1 MSEKKVAIFISGGG
15 SNMLQLIDSMQGMQG
30 MQGMQAA
37 SPVLVVSNNPNAA
50 GLARA
55 AQRGVATG
63 AVDHKP
69 FGQDRAAF
77 EAKISNLLA
86 PYQPDIICLAG
97 FMRILSADF
106 VAAWAGKILN
116 IHPSLLPKYKG
127 LHTHARAIKAGDAE
141 AGCSVH
147 QVTAD
152 LDDGPI
158 LGQAKLSIQPADTPE
173 SLAQR
178 VLQLEHK
185 LYPAVLARFAS
196 DDLRPIFITG

>member
-1 MSEKKVAIFISGGG
+1 MSKKKVAIFISGGG
-15 SNMLQLIDSMQGMQG
+15 SNMLRLIDS

-37 SPVLVVSNNPNAA
+37 SPVLVVSNDPNAA
-50 GLARA
+50 GLGRA

-63 AVDHKP
+63 AVDHKL

-77 EAKISNLLA
+77 EAKISDLLA

-127 LHTHARAIKAGDAE
+127 LHTHARAIKAGDSE

-178 VLQLEHK
+178 VLKLEHK

-196 DDLRPIFITG
+196 DDLRPVFITG

>member
-15 SNMLQLIDSMQGMQG
+15 SNMLQLIDSMQGMQ
-30 MQGMQAA
+30 AA
-37 SPVLVVSNNPNAA
+37 SPVLVVSNDPNAA

-77 EAKISNLLA
+77 EAKISDLLA

-152 LDDGPI
+152 LDDGPV

-173 SLAQR
+173 SLSQR
-178 VLQLEHK
+178 VLRLEHK
-185 LYPAVLARFAS
+185 LYPAVLARFAR
-196 DDLRPIFITG
+196 DDLRPVFITG

>member
-1 MSEKKVAIFISGGG
+1 MSKKKVAIFISGGG
-15 SNMLQLIDSMQGMQG
+15 SNMLQLIDSMQGMQ
-30 MQGMQAA
+30 AA
-37 SPVLVVSNNPNAA
+37 SPVLVVSNDPNAA

-77 EAKISNLLA
+77 EAKISDLLA

-116 IHPSLLPKYKG
+116 IHPS
-127 LHTHARAIKAGDAE
+127 
-141 AGCSVH
+141 
-147 QVTAD
+147 
-152 LDDGPI
+152 
-158 LGQAKLSIQPADTPE
+158 
-173 SLAQR
+173 
-178 VLQLEHK
+178 
-185 LYPAVLARFAS
+185 
-196 DDLRPIFITG
+196 

>member
-1 MSEKKVAIFISGGG
+1 MSKKKVAIFISGGG
-15 SNMLQLIDSMQGMQG
+15 SNMLQLLDSMQGT
-30 MQGMQAA
+30 QAA
-37 SPVLVVSNNPNAA
+37 SPVLVVSNDPNAA

-55 AQRGVATG
+55 VQRGVATG

-77 EAKISNLLA
+77 EAKISDLLA

-173 SLAQR
+173 SLSQR
-178 VLQLEHK
+178 VLRLEHK
-185 LYPAVLARFAS
+185 LYPAVLARFAR
-196 DDLRPIFITG
+196 DDLRPVFITG

>member
-1 MSEKKVAIFISGGG
+1 
-15 SNMLQLIDSMQGMQG
+15 MLQLIDS

-37 SPVLVVSNNPNAA
+37 SPVLVVSNDPNAA

-63 AVDHKP
+63 AVDHKL

-77 EAKISNLLA
+77 EAKISDLLA

-127 LHTHARAIKAGDAE
+127 LHTHARAIKAGDSE

>member
-1 MSEKKVAIFISGGG
+1 VSKKKVAIFISGGG
-15 SNMLQLIDSMQGMQG
+15 SNMLQLLDSMKGT
-30 MQGMQAA
+30 QAA
-37 SPVLVVSNNPNAA
+37 SPVLVVSNDPNAA
-50 GLARA
+50 GLASA
-55 AQRGVATG
+55 AQRGVATS

-77 EAKISNLLA
+77 EAKISDLLA

-97 FMRILSADF
+97 FMRILSTDF
-106 VAAWAGKILN
+106 VAEWTGKILN
-116 IHPSLLPKYKG
+116 IHPSLLPKYRG

-158 LGQAKLSIQPADTPE
+158 LGQAKLLIQPADTPE

-178 VLQLEHK
+178 VLRLEHK
-185 LYPAVLARFAS
+185 LYPAVLARFVS

>member
-1 MSEKKVAIFISGGG
+1 
-15 SNMLQLIDSMQGMQG
+15 MLQLLDSMQGT
-30 MQGMQAA
+30 QAA
-37 SPVLVVSNNPNAA
+37 SPVLVVSNDPNAA

-77 EAKISNLLA
+77 EAKISDLLA

-173 SLAQR
+173 SLPFLSLAKQPFYSAQ
-178 VLQLEHK
+178 
-185 LYPAVLARFAS
+185 
-196 DDLRPIFITG
+196 TGLGCAGQSRK